1 MAGFATTRW
10 SLIQE
15 AGSDSSAARLALGQL
30 CSAYRGPVLA
40 FIRQRGIP
48 RDRAEDV
55 TQEFFE
61 RFLTERIH
69 QRADPARGRFRSYVL
84 AALCNFLADTH
95 AAAATVKRGG
105 AFRHESLESGE
116 APARDDSPERVFER
130 HWALTVLARA
140 MDRLRQEAGDAGKRE
155 LFENLQE
162 FLLEQP
168 CPADYHRAAD
178 RLGLR
183 RNTLA
188 VAVHRL
194 RERLRELVR
203 SELAETVTS
212 TEGVEDELGA
222 LRQVLGGTTV

>member
-1 MAGFATTRW
+1 MTGFATTRW

-15 AGSDSSAARLALGQL
+15 AGSDSSAARLALGEL

-40 FIRQRGIP
+40 FIRQRGIS
-48 RDRAEDV
+48 RDRAEDL

-61 RFLTERIH
+61 RFLAERIH
-69 QRADPARGRFRSYVL
+69 QRVDPARGRFRSYVL
-84 AALCNFLADTH
+84 VALRNFLSSTN
-95 AAAATVKRGG
+95 AAATTIKRGG
-105 AFRHESLESGE
+105 NFRLEKIEDEG
-116 APARDDSPERVFER
+116 ALAGADSPERVFER
-130 HWALTVLARA
+130 HWALTVVARA
-140 MDRLRQEAGDAGKRE
+140 MDRLRHEADQAGKGQ
-155 LFENLQE
+155 LFEGLQE

-168 CPADYHRAAD
+168 DADEYQLAAE

-203 SELAETVTS
+203 AELAETVVA
-212 TEGVEDELGA
+212 TEDVEIELGS
-222 LRQVLGGTTV
+222 LRQVLGGTAV